1 MQAERMRIMPLF
13 GKRTIW
19 LCFLATIIFFSGGAQ
34 AAGSKVDRPLIQK
47 VTSIISYVEYDQW
60 TLANQ
65 EVAKLRGMYKKE
77 KWKLQLLG
85 DEEEYEGLDR
95 ELDHLASAALD
106 QDKTEAKKSLVHIRA
121 ILKAIYSM

>member
-1 MQAERMRIMPLF
+1 MPLC
-13 GKRTIW
+13 GSRTIW
-19 LCFLATIIFFSGGAQ
+19 LCFLAAIIFFSGGAH

-60 TLANQ
+60 TIANQ

-95 ELDHLASAALD
+95 EFDHLASAAHD

>member
-1 MQAERMRIMPLF
+1 VPFLGNRK
-13 GKRTIW
+13 GW
-19 LCFLATIIFFSGGAQ
+19 LCIVALLIFFSSGAE

-47 VTSIISYVEYDQW
+47 VTQIISYVEYDQW
-60 TLANQ
+60 SLANQ

-95 ELDHLASAALD
+95 EFDHLVSAAQD
-106 QDKTEAKKSLVHIRA
+106 QDKTESKKSLVHIRA